1 MFYVQED
8 NIDDIDDIDDSN
20 NSCCL
25 NINSKD
31 DDTNSKDETNS
42 KDMQTKRL
50 EEYFN
55 KWKND
60 KHSISYRIR
69 TIDSDSNPSDS
80 NSSDIDDDDEHSPE
94 SYELEYYDENNHYIP
109 YKKLSYTAVENNID
123 KYHTKPN
130 DKLSSSLDILST
142 YLKGQRYIYM
152 ESKYYCERILNRLM
166 LPAMTLSAIGTVT
179 SQLVLRGC
187 NIPEWKGLLL
197 SCISALVGLLIAI
210 INYLKLDAS
219 AEAHQISAHQYDKLL
234 SSVEFSSCSAYLFPC
249 DNKEI
254 KTCDI
259 VKEKLIDVE
268 KKINDIKETNQ
279 FLVPRAIRNQLPII
293 YNTNIIAVIKKIDGH
308 RSKTINNLKNVKNEL
323 RFINQLQ
330 RMNRYKLD
338 KKRSK
343 RLNELYLCKKIYIKQ
358 IIILKSAYSSIDQ
371 MFLQEIKNGQQPSCC
386 HRHFKYKNP
395 EKIHKFLFEIL
406 NPFENYNDDLE
417 LKINN

>member
-1 MFYVQED
+1 MLCIQED
-8 NIDDIDDIDDSN
+8 NIDEINN

-25 NINSKD
+25 NINSQND
-31 DDTNSKDETNS
+31 DDETKS
-42 KDMQTKRL
+42 KDMQTQRL
-50 EEYFN
+50 EEFFN

-60 KHSISYRIR
+60 KYSISYRVR

-80 NSSDIDDDDEHSPE
+80 NSSDIDDDDEISPQC
-94 SYELEYYDENNHYIP
+94 YELEHYDENNEHIQ

-142 YLKGQRYIYM
+142 YLKGQKYIYM

-249 DNKEI
+249 NNKEH
-254 KTCDI
+254 KTSDV
-259 VKEKLIDVE
+259 VKEKLMDVE
-268 KKINDIKETNQ
+268 KKINEIKETNQ

-323 RFINQLQ
+323 RFINELQ
-330 RMNRYKLD
+330 RMKRYKLD
-338 KKRSK
+338 GKRSK
-343 RLNELYLCKKIYIKQ
+343 RLNELYLCKKRYIKQ

-371 MFLQEIKNGQQPSCC
+371 MYLQEIKNAQQPSCC

-417 LKINN
+417 LEIKN